1 MSDGKSAIFLDRD
14 GTIIVEAHY
23 LHEPEK
29 VELIPGAGEAVR
41 RLAEDG
47 FELFI
52 VTNQAGIGR
61 GYYAEEQMH
70 AVNERV
76 AGEFA
81 KFGVAFR
88 KIYFAPEAPDQP
100 SRNRKPSPQML
111 LDARDE
117 FGIDLDA
124 SYMVGDKVSD
134 IECGWNAGVKCSILV
149 RTGYGREH
157 ESQLGQATGPLAVID
172 SIADI
177 ARLALGQ
184 AG

>member
-1 MSDGKSAIFLDRD
+1 MSDGKPAIFLDRD
-14 GTIIVEAHY
+14 GTLIVETDY

-29 VELIPGAGEAVR
+29 VELIPGAGEAVQ
-41 RLAEDG
+41 RLADGG

-70 AVNERV
+70 AVNERI

-111 LDARDE
+111 LDAPATSS
-117 FGIDLDA
+117 A
-124 SYMVGDKVSD
+124 STSTPAT
-134 IECGWNAGVKCSILV
+134 WSATRFRTSNA
-149 RTGYGREH
+149 
-157 ESQLGQATGPLAVID
+157 
-172 SIADI
+172 
-177 ARLALGQ
+177 
-184 AG
+184 AGMPA

>member
-1 MSDGKSAIFLDRD
+1 MSDGKPAIFLDRD
-14 GTIIVEAHY
+14 GTLIVETGY
-23 LHEPEK
+23 LSEPEK

-41 RLAEDG
+41 RLTKGG

-61 GYYAEEQMH
+61 GYYTEGQMH

-117 FGIDLDA
+117 FGIDLA
-124 SYMVGDKVSD
+124 TSYIVGDKVSD
-134 IECGWNAGVKCSILV
+134 IECGWNAGVKCSVLV

-157 ESQLGQATGPLAVID
+157 ESQLTQATGPVAVID
-172 SIADI
+172 SIANLTLD
-177 ARLALGQ
+177 Q
-184 AG
+184 A

>member
-1 MSDGKSAIFLDRD
+1 MSDGKPAIFLDRD
-14 GTIIVEAHY
+14 GTLIVETGY

-29 VELIPGAGEAVR
+29 VELIPCAGEAVQQ
-41 RLAEDG
+41 LAEGG

-61 GYYAEEQMH
+61 GHYTEEQMH

-111 LDARDE
+111 LDAQDE
-117 FGIDLDA
+117 FGIDLAA

-134 IECGWNAGVKCSILV
+134 IECGWNAGVKCSVLV

-157 ESQLGQATGPLAVID
+157 EPQLSQAPGPLAVID
-172 SIADI
+172 SIGDLAN
-177 ARLALGQ
+177 LALGQ
-184 AG
+184 AE

>member
-1 MSDGKSAIFLDRD
+1 MPNGKPAIFLDRD
-14 GTIIVEAHY
+14 GTLIVETGY
-23 LHEPEK
+23 LHAPEK
-29 VELIPGAGEAVR
+29 VELIPGAGEAVQ
-41 RLAEDG
+41 RLADGG

-88 KIYFAPEAPDQP
+88 KIYFAPEAPEQP

-117 FGIDLDA
+117 GGIDLDKLNGNGGA
-124 SYMVGDKVSD
+124 
-134 IECGWNAGVKCSILV
+134 I
-149 RTGYGREH
+149 
-157 ESQLGQATGPLAVID
+157 
-172 SIADI
+172 
-177 ARLALGQ
+177 ALGHPFGMTGARIMTTLLNGLEDTDGEFGVEAMCVGGGQ
-184 AG
+184 GMAMVVQRLS

>member
-1 MSDGKSAIFLDRD
+1 MSDGKPAIFLDRD
-14 GTIIVEAHY
+14 GTLIVETGY

-29 VELIPGAGEAVR
+29 VELIPGAGEAVQ
-41 RLAEDG
+41 RLADGG

-117 FGIDLDA
+117 FGIDLGA
-124 SYMVGDKVSD
+124 RATRFRTS
-134 IECGWNAGVKCSILV
+134 NA
-149 RTGYGREH
+149 
-157 ESQLGQATGPLAVID
+157 
-172 SIADI
+172 
-177 ARLALGQ
+177 
-184 AG
+184 AGMPA

>member
-1 MSDGKSAIFLDRD
+1 MSDGKPAIFLDRD
-14 GTIIVEAHY
+14 GTLIVETGY

-29 VELIPGAGEAVR
+29 VELIPGAGEAVQQ
-41 RLAEDG
+41 LAEGG

-100 SRNRKPSPQML
+100 SCNRKPSPQML

-149 RTGYGREH
+149 RTGYGSGH

-172 SIADI
+172 SIADL
-177 ARLALGQ
+177 ANLALGQ
-184 AG
+184 AE

>member
-1 MSDGKSAIFLDRD
+1 MSDGKPAIFLDRD
-14 GTIIVEAHY
+14 GTLIVETDY

-29 VELIPGAGEAVR
+29 VELIPGAGEAVQ
-41 RLAEDG
+41 RLADGG

-61 GYYAEEQMH
+61 GYY
-70 AVNERV
+70 
-76 AGEFA
+76 GEFR

-117 FGIDLDA
+117 FGIDLEA

-134 IECGWNAGVKCSILV
+134 IECGWNAGVKSSVLV

-157 ESQLGQATGPLAVID
+157 ESQLGQANGPLAVID

>member
-29 VELIPGAGEAVR
+29 VELIPGAGEAVQ
-41 RLAEDG
+41 RLADGG

-177 ARLALGQ
+177 ARLDLG
-184 AG
+184 

>member
-1 MSDGKSAIFLDRD
+1 MSDGKPAIFLDRD
-14 GTIIVEAHY
+14 GTLIVETGY

-29 VELIPGAGEAVR
+29 VELIPGAGEAVQ
-41 RLAEDG
+41 RLADGG

-70 AVNERV
+70 AVNERI

-134 IECGWNAGVKCSILV
+134 VECGWNAGVKLSVLV
-149 RTGYGREH
+149 RTGYGSEH
-157 ESQLGQATGPLAVID
+157 ESKLSQAAGPLAVID
-172 SIADI
+172 SIGDI
-177 ARLALGQ
+177 ASLAIGQ
-184 AG
+184 AE